1 MVKIIVLLVFI
12 FLSCAT
18 TAQVKLGNK
27 VTNLNVASLL
37 ELESST
43 KGVLFP
49 RMALTKTDTFAPL
62 KALVIGMTVYNTA
75 TTENVTLECTQTI
88 KLNG

>member
-12 FLSCAT
+12 FLGCAT
-18 TAQVKLGNK
+18 TAQVRLGNN
-27 VTNLNVASLL
+27 VINLNNASLL
-37 ELESST
+37 KLESST
-43 KGVLFP
+43 KRVLLP
-49 RMALTKTDTFAPL
+49 RMALTKTETFAPL
-62 KALVIGMTVYNTA
+62 QALVIGMTVYNTT